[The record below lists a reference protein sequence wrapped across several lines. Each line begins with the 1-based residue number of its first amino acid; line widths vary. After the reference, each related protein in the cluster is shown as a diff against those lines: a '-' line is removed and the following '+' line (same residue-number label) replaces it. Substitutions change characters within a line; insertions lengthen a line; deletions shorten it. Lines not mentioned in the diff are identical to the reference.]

1 MAGPH
6 PRASKDGKPST
17 TTKHAP
23 LSPESLSLA
32 QLRTKTIS
40 HPMQRVQI
48 TIYIPPHTVGA
59 IIGKGG
65 RTILGVQREAMRRS
79 AGHVNPIRISAV
91 TEATE
96 SSSSNQNN
104 NEDAENNPNQQGGED
119 ETDYDKDDPMDYW
132 TPVVVKGDPVG
143 CFSAVRQI
151 VTLVEGDND
160 PDIVLDVPIHKT
172 KHNSIVG
179 KGGLIIAALSATYE
193 TRIMVPPNE
202 LMENVHENVW
212 TKKRQ
217 DAGAALLFGNNN
229 DSDEKNNSSTNSTTT
244 PNPNE
249 KILPG
254 MTPPPNIIQLE
265 GDIDKVEHCLVKM
278 LSIVAGEKWI
288 PTGVI
293 DHRVHIHNAKLP
305 VQTAAKTAPAAA
317 VATATSPTVTS
328 GNTNMNNKD
337 ETYAEAVI
345 IKVWTPDSKLLN
357 LGKIRKVQRKT
368 NTVIR
373 RKKIRLREDKNVPG
387 VTIVN
392 EENAAVTNNE
402 SQEEDVVDKD
412 VNEEDENVDEDENEE
427 ENEDDVDDN
436 DEEGEEGGDDTK
448 EDEVLSPTA
457 GKSAKSSHGNKP
469 KTATKYIITGTTKS
483 VKSATAQFEKILG
496 LEPGSATIVD
506 TTAKVRA
513 KMEKESSSGGGNE
526 KDTKHHARAGSKAEG
541 GEVKKKKGKVP
552 RYLSKK
558 AAYARKKT
566 EKAQEKVEE

>member
-6 PRASKDGKPST
+6 PRAPKDGKPST
-17 TTKHAP
+17 PKHAP

-32 QLRTKTIS
+32 QLRTKTID
-40 HPMQRVQI
+40 HPMQQVQI

-96 SSSSNQNN
+96 SSNQN
-104 NEDAENNPNQQGGED
+104 NEDAEQGED

-202 LMENVHENVW
+202 FMENVHENVW
-212 TKKRQ
+212 TKRQ
-217 DAGAALLFGNNN
+217 DAGAALLFGA
-229 DSDEKNNSSTNSTTT
+229 SDEKNNSNNNSSTT

-249 KILPG
+249 RILPG

-293 DHRVHIHNAKLP
+293 DHRIHVHNAKLP
-305 VQTAAKTAPAAA
+305 VQTAKTVPAAPPPPPA
-317 VATATSPTVTS
+317 TTSPTATSS
-328 GNTNMNNKD
+328 GNTNANKD

-373 RKKIRLREDKNVPG
+373 RKKIRLREDRNVPG

-392 EENAAVTNNE
+392 EENAAVTNENDE
-402 SQEEDVVDKD
+402 EEDDIVDKD
-412 VNEEDENVDEDENEE
+412 VNDEDENADEDENEE
-427 ENEDDVDDN
+427 ENEDDDVDDEE
-436 DEEGEEGGDDTK
+436 EEGEEGGHDTK
-448 EDEVLSPTA
+448 EEEVPSPTA
-457 GKSAKSSHGNKP
+457 GRSAKSSHGKP

-496 LEPGSATIVD
+496 LQAGSATIVD

-513 KMEKESSSGGGNE
+513 KMEKESSHGGGGTE

-541 GEVKKKKGKVP
+541 GEVKKKRGKVP
-552 RYLSKK
+552 KHDKRQNSK
-558 AAYARKKT
+558 AAYARKKA